1 MQTPQILIY
10 KTDDWKIK
18 VDTLVKDETIW
29 MSQKTM
35 WELFDCTPDNIAL
48 HIKNI
53 FKSWELSEES
63 VAEDF
68 SVTATDWKNYRVK
81 HYNLDMIISVWY
93 RVNSIRGTQF
103 RIWATARLKE
113 YLLQWF
119 SLNESKL
126 KTWKPTEYFDK
137 LQEKL
142 REIRLSERVFYQK
155 IKDIYTTS
163 SDYDQ
168 KDEKTIKFFKIIQN
182 KLLWAI
188 SQKTAAELVYYRIDS
203 SKPFV
208 WMQSCDKK
216 TINEITKQD
225 VNIAKNYLDENEMK
239 TLWLIVEQYLAF
251 AENMAQSQIPMTMD
265 DWIKQL
271 DLILQM
277 NKKELL
283 THYWKISHDIAIA
296 KAEKEFDNFKKEQI
310 ELKKIESLKEL
321 EEDLKK
327 LK

>member
-29 MSQKTM
+29 LNQ
-35 WELFDCTPDNIAL
+35 EQIANL
-48 HIKNI
+48 YWKAKSTINEHIKNI
-53 FKSWELSEES
+53 YDELELDKSLTLRKFGNSEFMEKP
-63 VAEDF
+63 
-68 SVTATDWKNYRVK
+68 TNY
-81 HYNLDMIISVWY
+81 YNLDMVLAIWY
-93 RVNSIRGTQF
+93 RVKSSAWTQF
-103 RIWATARLKE
+103 RIWATTRLKE

-163 SDYDQ
+163 SDYDP
-168 KDEKTIKFFKIIQN
+168 KDDKTINFFKIIQN

-188 SQKTAAELVYYRIDS
+188 SQKTAAELVYYRTDS
-203 SKPFV
+203 TKPFI

-216 TINEITKQD
+216 TINEITKHD
-225 VNIAKNYLDENEMK
+225 VSIAKNYLDESEMK

-251 AENMAQSQIPMTMD
+251 AENMAQSQIVMTMD

-277 NKKELL
+277 NKKDLL
-283 THYWKISHDIAIA
+283 TNYWKISHNLAVA
-296 KAEKEFDNFKKEQI
+296 KAEKEFDNFKEEQRKL
-310 ELKKIESLKEL
+310 EKIESINEL
-321 EEDLKK
+321 EQDLKK